1 MGSIHGV
8 EGCSF
13 GRIAGAACPEA
24 RPVDDID
31 DADDADEPRTKAR
44 RRRVR
49 LKRRSPRGAPK
60 AKGVPCDFRRGCVDV
75 VDFGGIVEG
84 HLRGGPPPERGR
96 ETWRIGNWN
105 WRLATLAHWQ
115 HSTHVANVK
124 RLPVPMLPVFSQKAL
139 PSRFVR
145 GPGKAR
151 SRSAKEGRACAC
163 TLPAGR
169 LDLVNFPGFGRS
181 TVCSG
186 ANLLARSLAD
196 PRLEFNSVSR
206 FLVGV
211 VSKGFSYLT
220 CARPRNLTRGR
231 EAKISLAFC
240 PEDD

>member
-60 AKGVPCDFRRGCVDV
+60 AKGVPCDFRRGFVDV
-75 VDFGGIVEG
+75 VDFVGIVEG

-96 ETWRIGNWN
+96 ETWGIGNWN

-124 RLPVPMLPVFSQKAL
+124 RLPVPMLPVFNWPLGLAVDNILAL
-139 PSRFVR
+139 ATF
-145 GPGKAR
+145 
-151 SRSAKEGRACAC
+151 
-163 TLPAGR
+163 
-169 LDLVNFPGFGRS
+169 
-181 TVCSG
+181 
-186 ANLLARSLAD
+186 ANSSCERRETWLCWSMS
-196 PRLEFNSVSR
+196 SV
-206 FLVGV
+206 
-211 VSKGFSYLT
+211 
-220 CARPRNLTRGR
+220 
-231 EAKISLAFC
+231 
-240 PEDD
+240 

>member
-1 MGSIHGV
+1 MT
-8 EGCSF
+8 
-13 GRIAGAACPEA
+13 GRREKRGDVRPDCGAAFPGS

-31 DADDADEPRTKAR
+31 DADDADEPRTKGQRAKVRTEGRTPQRAR
-44 RRRVR
+44 TPAGG
-49 LKRRSPRGAPK
+49 S
-60 AKGVPCDFRRGCVDV
+60 CDFRRGFVDV
-75 VDFGGIVEG
+75 VDFVGIVEG

-96 ETWRIGNWN
+96 ETWGIGNWN

-124 RLPVPMLPVFSQKAL
+124 RLPGPMLPVFSQKG
-139 PSRFVR
+139 PSFAFRPR
-145 GPGKAR
+145 PWKAR
-151 SRSAKEGRACAC
+151 SRSAKEGRACAR

-196 PRLEFNSVSR
+196 PRPGFNSVSR
-206 FLVGV
+206 FLIGV
-211 VSKGFSYLT
+211 ISKGFPTLT
-220 CARPRNLTRGR
+220 CANPRNLTRGR